1 MTTIFTCGHKAEE
14 EEDGFTIST
23 KAYSRDNNRA
33 VDYRTVCEKCYY
45 VYEEEGLILFGEAAE
60 AKWLDGE

>member
-14 EEDGFTIST
+14 GEDGFTIST

-33 VDYRTVCEKCYY
+33 VDYRTVCNKCYQ
-45 VYEEEGLILFGEAAE
+45 VYEEEDLILFGEAAE

>member
-14 EEDGFTIST
+14 GEDGFTIST
-23 KAYSRDNNRA
+23 KAFSRDNNRA
-33 VDYRTVCEKCYY
+33 VDYRTICNKCYH
-45 VYEEEGLILFGEAAE
+45 VYEEEDLILFGEAAE